1 MSTEY
6 GLRKLVLINSA
17 NYEIAEIPLED
28 SVSIIGPNNSGKT
41 SLINSLQY
49 LLIRDKKQM
58 DFGAYDLNTSAKFY
72 FPSSSSYI
80 LLEMLTRNGNIVVGC
95 VGKGISNEYT
105 YFSYQ
110 GILKADY
117 FRDYDG
123 SIIEESVLKEKF
135 REKGISINVYPRPT
149 EFFNSLYGKNDLA
162 SVELDIRLFSITSAT
177 LKNVFQKILVKTL
190 HLDLLDAADVKQFML
205 QINNAKYLKEVDSKP
220 YDFKKEWDDAF
231 HSVEEDEAQYNAC
244 KNDLPAIQELKKNY
258 SRTLELRGKIGTMLP
273 FLNEGLEK
281 WESYKNNELN
291 RYSLLMEEIKGEA
304 TDLQARHDQL
314 IVRQSLISNR
324 QDQLKGVKAEYETL
338 QNRFQLLNDN
348 SELQRKKD
356 YWEKKVV
363 EQKSL
368 IDSVKGRNLTYV
380 QKQISELTQ
389 SIEELENELH
399 DGEKLFKRKMQ
410 ALLSKEE
417 MDVLYGLLN
426 RRIFS
431 FDANT
436 LGDVESFAKKFKDHL
451 SKFDNVIEINGLKV
465 ERDRVKIPYQEPTKE
480 ELEREIVQ
488 KKRDLE
494 NWKSQETA
502 IKDQV
507 EAQRKLSE
515 FQGNFYIAQ
524 GELNDFDHYI
534 ELRQSEAERNEEEC
548 SLGDEYQ
555 ANEKE
560 LGNIG
565 GLQEKNRDRLTE
577 INNKQTELLDDDTE
591 INNAKANRKD
601 LLLFSNVLELKFVP
615 YIYDGDIMKEL
626 RDKLNQQENDCN
638 DLLKLSSI
646 VKSTLQ
652 ELSRHGFTKFLGI
665 EDADEQIEKTI
676 EFANTLDKEEI
687 AIRNNRHVA
696 ITRVGSILKELE
708 QQFEKFSSDL
718 DTFNRLINKRPFSD
732 LKKLTIGLETQDL
745 LEAVKTIA
753 KHSSDTSDSLDLFN
767 PQTKEGLAGNK
778 EIDNA
783 KSILFNF
790 CSQYGS
796 LRLENLFNLSFRV
809 QKEGRPEQSFSDLSK
824 IGSNGTVLMAKLIFG
839 LALLSQMTE
848 KRNRI
853 SSICYLDEA
862 ASIDETNQKNLIEAA
877 KEFGFNLLF
886 ASPTAQTTA
895 HYCIRIEKR
904 NNMNVVT
911 DKQWI
916 RLEKKV

>member
-6 GLRKLVLINSA
+6 GLRKLILINSA

-117 FRDYDG
+117 FRDFDG

-190 HLDLLDAADVKQFML
+190 HLDQLDAADVKQFML

-231 HSVEEDEAQYNAC
+231 HSVEEDKAQYNAC
-244 KNDLPAIQELKKNY
+244 KDYLPAIEELEKNY
-258 SRTLELRGKIGTMLP
+258 SHILELRGKIGTMIP

-281 WESYKNNELN
+281 WESYKNDELS
-291 RYSLLMEEIKGEA
+291 RYSLLMGEIDIEKNS
-304 TDLQARHDQL
+304 LQKCYNVL
-314 IVRQSLISNR
+314 IIRQSEIENR
-324 QDQLKGVKAEYETL
+324 QNLLNGIKSEYEIL
-338 QNRFQLLNDN
+338 QNKFLLLNDN

-356 YWEKKVV
+356 YWEEKVA
-363 EQKSL
+363 EQKTL
-368 IDSVKGRNLTYV
+368 IGSVKGRNLTYV

-389 SIEELENELH
+389 IINEMGKELT
-399 DGEKLFKRKMQ
+399 DGENLFKRKMQ

-417 MDVLYGLLN
+417 MDILYGLLN
-426 RRIFS
+426 RKIFS
-431 FDANT
+431 FDYNT
-436 LGDVESFAKKFKDHL
+436 MGDVETFAKKFKDHL
-451 SKFDNVIEINGLKV
+451 SKFDKVIEINGLKI

-480 ELEREIVQ
+480 DLEREIEQ

-502 IKDQV
+502 IKDQA
-507 EAQRKLSE
+507 EAQKKLLE
-515 FQGNFYIAQ
+515 FQRNFSKAQ
-524 GELNDFDHYI
+524 GELDNFNRFI
-534 ELRQSEAERNEEEC
+534 ELRQSEAERNAEYH
-548 SLGDEYQ
+548 SLDNEHQ
-555 ANEKE
+555 FNEKE
-560 LGNIG
+560 LENIKK
-565 GLQEKNRDRLTE
+565 LQEDNRKRLTGVADDQ
-577 INNKQTELLDDDTE
+577 KKLLDDDSE
-591 INNAKANRKD
+591 INSAKANRKD
-601 LLLFSNVLELKFVP
+601 ISLFSNVLELKFAP
-615 YIYDGDIMKEL
+615 YIYEGDIMKEL
-626 RDKLNQQENDCN
+626 RDQLNRQENDCN
-638 DLLKLSSI
+638 ELLKLSTT

-652 ELSRHGFTKFLGI
+652 ELGRHGFTKFLSI
-665 EDADEQIEKTI
+665 EDADEQIEKII
-676 EFANTLDKEEI
+676 EFANALDKEEI
-687 AIRNNRHVA
+687 AIQNNLHVA

-718 DTFNRLINKRPFSD
+718 DNFNRLINKRPFSD
-732 LKKLTIGLETQDL
+732 LKKLTIGLETQEL
-745 LEAVKTIA
+745 LDAVKTIA
-753 KHSSDTSDSLDLFN
+753 RHSSDTSDSLDLFN
-767 PQTKEGLAGNK
+767 PHAKEGMAGNK
-778 EIDNA
+778 EIDKA

-790 CSQYGS
+790 CNQYGS

-809 QKEGRPEQSFSDLSK
+809 QKEGRSEQSFTDLGK